1 MARNF
6 LREPTDVFALAST
19 CYGLW
24 EILEGEIYV
33 ADVLNI
39 KDRVADYRSS
49 NRCEPLPYQDS
60 DGEPVRQDEGPHA
73 NPARDVERGFLRN
86 NPGGPRW
93 IGTTRTLDTPL
104 TPRPRGRFPGESSR
118 VWMEILLEEH
128 PQTMLHSIACRGPVS
143 SACKAIGAAKRF
155 CPAYLDLPD
164 PYGLTPVQL
173 AAWSGQRKIV
183 QLLLESGCAA
193 RQASDYVC
201 WDPRPLDEL
210 INHLTRRSAPHIRL
224 HARGEGYGLSE
235 RDRPFVTDALGLA
248 ILGGHEGIAGFLL
261 REHYDEDLVRS
272 MGDRWRDG
280 DGHSIISPLH
290 LAALAGMRSVVEILL
305 AEGVNPNLRE
315 SCFHDCSPLHMA
327 STRMGNGDVIQ
338 VLLDHGA
345 DWHKVDDQGRTVV
358 QWAEAFGVTDLPAPL
373 KAFRA
378 SG

>member
-1 MARNF
+1 
-6 LREPTDVFALAST
+6 
-19 CYGLW
+19 
-24 EILEGEIYV
+24 
-33 ADVLNI
+33 
-39 KDRVADYRSS
+39 
-49 NRCEPLPYQDS
+49 
-60 DGEPVRQDEGPHA
+60 
-73 NPARDVERGFLRN
+73 
-86 NPGGPRW
+86 
-93 IGTTRTLDTPL
+93 
-104 TPRPRGRFPGESSR
+104 
-118 VWMEILLEEH
+118 MEILLEEH

-143 SACKAIGAAKRF
+143 LACKAIGAAKRF

-201 WDPRPLDEL
+201 WDPRPLDKL
-210 INHLTRRSAPHIRL
+210 INHLTQRSAPHIRL
-224 HARGEGYGLSE
+224 HARGEGYSLSE

-305 AEGVNPNLRE
+305 ARGANPNIKE

-327 STRMGNGDVIQ
+327 STRMGTGDVMQ

-345 DWHKVDDQGRTVV
+345 DLYQVDDQARTVR
-358 QWAEAFGVTDLPAPL
+358 QWAEAFGVTDLRL
-373 KAFRA
+373 L
-378 SG
+378 